1 MFPTASSIIPA
12 ATAATPSTSSTSSLR
27 SPLSSPKLND
37 PNKELQLKSLNKLVG
52 SCLKSLK
59 YIEQL
64 VSKGKYE
71 ILATAV
77 THLIESLLDVYN
89 LVKTFKL
96 NLNTTNTKTHHHH
109 RHRDMFHTV
118 NVALAKLVK
127 WCDDE
132 QKYNDIQTANELNR
146 KLMESLLKLVESL
159 KEYYFSN
166 NGKNWCFLKMR
177 QISL

>member
-1 MFPTASSIIPA
+1 MFPTASSIISAAA
-12 ATAATPSTSSTSSLR
+12 ATTSTSSL
-27 SPLSSPKLND
+27 SSQHNQHSSTSNPKLND
-37 PNKELQLKSLNKLVG
+37 TNKELQLKSLNKLVG

-71 ILATAV
+71 ILATAA

-96 NLNTTNTKTHHHH
+96 NLNTKTNHHH

-127 WCDDE
+127 WCDE
-132 QKYNDIQTANELNR
+132 QKYGDIETANELNK
-146 KLMESLLKLVESL
+146 KLTECLLKLVESL
-159 KEYYFSN
+159 KDYYFSN
-166 NGKNWCFLKMR
+166 DDDVSILNKGKT
-177 QISL
+177 SV